1 MNFTICSPVK
11 DKEVINDLKSNPELP
26 FSKVLTA
33 EEINKKM
40 QDLKYRDRIFSPD
53 ATLWAF
59 LSQVVDDDH
68 SQQAA
73 VSRVIAEAITLGK
86 KVPSANTSAYSQA
99 RSRLPEVILSSLV
112 IETAEQLVA
121 NTPSDW
127 LWNGRRIKLVDGSTL
142 SMPDTKENQAAY
154 PQPDTQ
160 KVGVGFP
167 IARIVVVIDYTT
179 GVVMNLAIAP
189 YSGKETGEHAL
200 FRQLTSSITSG
211 DVLLGD
217 CYYPSFFLM
226 ATLIRLGVDGVFP
239 MHNARKYDFSTGT
252 YLDKKDHISAWKK
265 PAKPT
270 WMEQSEYDS
279 FPATISIREVE
290 IENKRPGFRSNKMV
304 LVTTFLDPVAVAREA
319 LSNLYDY
326 RWYVEISLLNIKNT
340 MKMDILRGKTPDMV
354 RKEIWVHLLAYN
366 LIRKIMAQAA
376 FVHNKSTNELSFKL
390 AMQTIKSFQQKGLLN
405 NEYAY
410 TEMLDAIAYKKV
422 GNRKG
427 RNEPRCVKRRP
438 KAFLLLQQSR
448 RFYKNA
454 A

>member
-1 MNFTICSPVK
+1 
-11 DKEVINDLKSNPELP
+11 
-26 FSKVLTA
+26 
-33 EEINKKM
+33 
-40 QDLKYRDRIFSPD
+40 
-53 ATLWAF
+53 
-59 LSQVVDDDH
+59 
-68 SQQAA
+68 
-73 VSRVIAEAITLGK
+73 
-86 KVPSANTSAYSQA
+86 
-99 RSRLPEVILSSLV
+99 
-112 IETAEQLVA
+112 
-121 NTPSDW
+121 
-127 LWNGRRIKLVDGSTL
+127 
-142 SMPDTKENQAAY
+142 
-154 PQPDTQ
+154 
-160 KVGVGFP
+160 
-167 IARIVVVIDYTT
+167 
-179 GVVMNLAIAP
+179 MNLAIAP

-200 FRQLTSSITSG
+200 FRQLISSINSG

-239 MHNARKYDFSTGT
+239 MHNARKYDFDTGT
-252 YLDKKDHISAWKK
+252 YLDKKDHISAWEK

-270 WMEQSEYDS
+270 WMEQREYDS

-290 IENKRPGFRSNKMV
+290 IENKRPGFRSKKMV
-304 LVTTFLDPVAVAREA
+304 LVTTFLDPVDVTREA

-390 AMQTIKSFQQKGLLN
+390 AMQTIKAFQQKGLLN

-410 TEMLDAIAYKKV
+410 MKLLETIAYKKV

-427 RNEPRCVKRRP
+427 RHEPRSVKRRP
-438 KAFLLLQQSR
+438 KAFPLLQQDR
-448 RFYKNA
+448 GFYKNA